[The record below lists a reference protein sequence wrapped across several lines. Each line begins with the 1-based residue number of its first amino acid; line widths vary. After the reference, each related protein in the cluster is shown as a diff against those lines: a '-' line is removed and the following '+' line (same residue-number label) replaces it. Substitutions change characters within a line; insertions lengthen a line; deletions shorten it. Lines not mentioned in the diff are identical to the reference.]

1 MNKLL
6 ICVIGLWLIALT
18 YVQFK
23 TEPELSAD
31 ANATIIAYVHGDSL
45 RSGMDLVKTL
55 TQDLKVNEEK
65 IDSLLM
71 AEAAPLEQE
80 AQELITY
87 ANSGSAS
94 ENDLLVTQERLH
106 EIEMLFQ
113 QLQVESQQMQFSY
126 QQIIQ
131 DSINTFLSKV
141 LDDFANENNIDMI
154 LNWGLSGEGV
164 LFGKEPYNVTGEVL
178 EKLNATDSVE

>member
-65 IDSLLM
+65 
-71 AEAAPLEQE
+71 
-80 AQELITY
+80 
-87 ANSGSAS
+87 
-94 ENDLLVTQERLH
+94 
-106 EIEMLFQ
+106 
-113 QLQVESQQMQFSY
+113 
-126 QQIIQ
+126 
-131 DSINTFLSKV
+131 
-141 LDDFANENNIDMI
+141 
-154 LNWGLSGEGV
+154 
-164 LFGKEPYNVTGEVL
+164 
-178 EKLNATDSVE
+178 TDNLPIH